1 MAVDL
6 KAATDQIASLKEA
19 QSRLATQVCITRL
32 SDLPVLRR
40 RQYFFRA
47 VNQNYCPGSSSYANL
62 YRTYLKNI
70 CFYFL
75 ISTKM
80 KISHLERHQP
90 WKFLKVFDKIGRIRS
105 RI

>member
-1 MAVDL
+1 
-6 KAATDQIASLKEA
+6 
-19 QSRLATQVCITRL
+19 
-32 SDLPVLRR
+32 VLRR

-75 ISTKM
+75 ICK
-80 KISHLERHQP
+80 KG
-90 WKFLKVFDKIGRIRS
+90 KLKVLFIFASFRNHDFFL
-105 RI
+105 